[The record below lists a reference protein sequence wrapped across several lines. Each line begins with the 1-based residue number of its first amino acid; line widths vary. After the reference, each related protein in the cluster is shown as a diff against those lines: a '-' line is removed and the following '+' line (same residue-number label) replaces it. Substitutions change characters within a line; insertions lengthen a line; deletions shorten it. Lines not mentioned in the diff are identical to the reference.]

1 MKHQNSMT
9 NFKPVRIVVVGCG
22 AVTTLYYAPALRML
36 QELGML
42 QVIALFDPNPESV
55 AQLHYTFSRAV
66 RLGSLDQLTCMGAE
80 LVIIASPPRYHA
92 EQTIQA
98 LRAGLSVL
106 CEKPMATTVA
116 EGRAMVAAAESTS
129 RLLAVG
135 LSRRFFPATR
145 TICDVLSAGMLG
157 DVVSFKFFE
166 GNDFHWPVASPDS
179 FRKDVAQGGVLLD
192 IGVHTLDLLSWWWGQ
207 PDEVVYEDDA
217 MGGIEA
223 NCHIR
228 LRFPQ
233 GFRGEVRLS
242 RDWPLPNHYMIQG
255 TKGWVRWEVNEADR
269 VQMGPAESQY
279 GLNAQLY
286 ENDEAHP
293 ACRPAANFHRSF
305 LAQLRNVVAAVR
317 DQEPLLVS
325 GEDGLQS
332 LTLIEHCYG
341 HRTLMSMPWL
351 SETEYQR
358 ARQINAE

>member
-1 MKHQNSMT
+1 
-9 NFKPVRIVVVGCG
+9 
-22 AVTTLYYAPALRML
+22 
-36 QELGML
+36 
-42 QVIALFDPNPESV
+42 
-55 AQLHYTFSRAV
+55 
-66 RLGSLDQLTCMGAE
+66 
-80 LVIIASPPRYHA
+80 
-92 EQTIQA
+92 
-98 LRAGLSVL
+98 
-106 CEKPMATTVA
+106 
-116 EGRAMVAAAESTS
+116 
-129 RLLAVG
+129 
-135 LSRRFFPATR
+135 
-145 TICDVLSAGMLG
+145 MLG

-166 GNDFHWPVASPDS
+166 GNDFHWPVSSPDS
-179 FRKDVAQGGVLLD
+179 FRKDVTQGGVLLD

-207 PDEVVYEDDA
+207 PDEVVYEDDS

-242 RDWPLPNHYMIQG
+242 RDWPLPNYYMIQG
-255 TKGWVRWEVNEADR
+255 TKGWVRWEVNEADQ
-269 VQMGPAESQY
+269 VQIGPAESQY

-286 ENDEAHP
+286 ENGEARP
-293 ACRPAANFHRSF
+293 ARRPAANFHRSF